1 MPAESPLRDRD
12 APGYSLIETLRW
24 EPQTGFLRLDRHLA
38 RLSASATALGFRHD
52 TDAAGVALLSAVKDA
67 SAPQRMRLTLTADG
81 SVEATAQPFHPLPY
95 GTVWTLRLA
104 REQLSSRD
112 TLLRH
117 KTSRRNVYQQAR
129 AEHAAAEAD
138 EVLLANER
146 GEICEGTITNL
157 FVDAGEGGPL
167 LTPVLAC
174 GLLPGILRSELL
186 DQGRAREAVLTLRD
200 LTAARQLYVGNSLRG
215 LIAARLI
222 R

>member
-1 MPAESPLRDRD
+1 MPAESPLRDGD
-12 APGYSLIETLRW
+12 ASGLTLIETLRW

-38 RLSASATALGFRHD
+38 RLSASATALGFHYD
-52 TDAAGVALLSAVKDA
+52 NDAAGTALLSAVKDA
-67 SAPQRMRLTLTADG
+67 SAPQRMRLALTADG
-81 SVEATAQPFHPLPY
+81 SVAVTVQPFHPLSD

-117 KTSRRNVYQQAR
+117 KTSRRDAYQQAR
-129 AEHAAAEAD
+129 AEHTAVEAD

-157 FVDAGEGGPL
+157 FVDTGEGGPL
-167 LTPVLAC
+167 LTPALTC
-174 GLLPGILRSELL
+174 GLLPGILRGELL

-200 LTAARQLYVGNSLRG
+200 LTAARQLFVGNSLRG
-215 LIAARLI
+215 LIAAKLV
-222 R
+222 

>member
-1 MPAESPLRDRD
+1 MPAESPLRDGN
-12 APGYSLIETLRW
+12 APGFSLIETLRW
-24 EPQTGFLRLDRHLA
+24 EPDTAFVRLGPHLA
-38 RLSASATALGFRHD
+38 RLRASAPALGFRHD
-52 TDAAGVALLSAVKDA
+52 PVAAGTALRKAVEGA
-67 SAPQRMRLTLTADG
+67 SAPQRARLALAADG
-81 SVEATAQPFHPLPY
+81 SLEATAQPFQSLPAS
-95 GTVWTLRLA
+95 TVWILQLA
-104 REQLSSRD
+104 RARLSSQD
-112 TLLRH
+112 TLLLH
-117 KTSRRNVYQQAR
+117 KTSRRDIYQEAR
-129 AEHAAAEAD
+129 AEYDAADAD